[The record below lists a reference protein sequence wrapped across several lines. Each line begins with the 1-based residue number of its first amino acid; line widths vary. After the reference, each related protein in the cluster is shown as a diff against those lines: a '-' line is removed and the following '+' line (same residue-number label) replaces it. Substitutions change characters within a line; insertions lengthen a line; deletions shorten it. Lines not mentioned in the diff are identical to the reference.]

1 MQRSKH
7 QGRVTAI
14 TGALLAGL
22 CLLPAPGGRA
32 QAPGVPAFTAAGL
45 QAAAPELE
53 LVRHRYLSANHVAP
67 MAAAPGESAY
77 RPDVPLSPELQGAL
91 YDACDTY
98 GIPYAVALGLI
109 EVESN
114 FDPEAVSSKGCVG
127 LMQINPVYA
136 WKMEENT
143 GYSYLTPEG
152 NLRCGLWY
160 LSSQL
165 ERYGGDLPAALQ
177 SYHDG
182 HDTGKRWYANAVL
195 EAAERWEG

>member
-1 MQRSKH
+1 MQRSKY

-32 QAPGVPAFTAAGL
+32 QAPGAQALTAAGL

-114 FDPEAVSSKGCVG
+114 FDPMAVNSTSGCYG
-127 LMQINPVYA
+127 LTQISPVYFPSGLSPA
-136 WKMEENT
+136 ENIRA
-143 GYSYLTPEG
+143 GMAYLGE
-152 NLRCGLWY
+152 
-160 LSSQL
+160 QL

-195 EAAERWEG
+195 EAARKYGK